1 METLGL
7 SGEIFGRVEFG
18 EGKGQSGVTKP
29 LEQGSVLCILQGR
42 MLNVTVVSFPDRFQ
56 QTTVHTFLY
65 GLQVNNVLYIF
76 IWLKKPKNTVDP

>member
-18 EGKGQSGVTKP
+18 EGNGQSGVTKP

-42 MLNVTVVSFPDRFQ
+42 MLDVTVVSFRDRF
-56 QTTVHTFLY
+56 
-65 GLQVNNVLYIF
+65 
-76 IWLKKPKNTVDP
+76 